1 MIYKYLQNIQTT
13 MKKILLILAMVGMV
27 AVACT
32 PDGVDED
39 NNGNQTEQPD
49 NGGGNGDGGGDGNED
64 EIPTDKIVIEPTT
77 IEVAAEASDY
87 VVAVSSPCSWRAT
100 TENEWITIET
110 KLGIDGKRELIF
122 SVADSYEVE
131 PREGKILVSN
141 SDEGLSAELVVTQK
155 ALVPEWS
162 IDVETLHFEANGGEQ
177 TIEIVANFIEYQ
189 ATSEV
194 DWITFEYQEKGV
206 VVKVATSN
214 IDEERSAE
222 ITISKEKY
230 DLSKTIT
237 IVQYA
242 QDANR
247 LIYYTSSDNA
257 VVRPD
262 TYSFNESIVSNTYND
277 NRGVILFDAPVTSIG
292 GHTFENCTS
301 LTSITIPDSVT
312 SIGDEAFQNCTSLTS
327 VTIGNSVTKIGSY
340 AFEDCTLLTSIT
352 IPDSV
357 TSIGN
362 SAFYGCTSLTDA
374 YVNIT
379 DLATYATSNQMSE
392 IPATKHLLVNGIE
405 ITNLTIPDGV
415 TTIGDGAFQNCTS
428 LTSITIPD
436 SVTSIGDGAFQNCT
450 SLTSVTIG
458 NSVTYI
464 GVYAF
469 RVCTSLTSITIPDS
483 VTEIGWEAFSGCTSL
498 TSVTI
503 GNSVT
508 SIDSWT
514 FYGCK
519 SLTSVTIPDGVTT
532 IGDGVFRDC
541 TSLTEVYCKPTTPP
555 AIYYYSYSY
564 VGSFPFNSGLKI
576 YVPRNSYEAYMQY
589 SSYSDGSIA
598 KKNWYK
604 YESYIEP
611 YDFE

>member
-1 MIYKYLQNIQTT
+1 

-32 PDGVDED
+32 PGGVDEE
-39 NNGNQTEQPD
+39 NNGNPTEQPG
-49 NGGGNGDGGGDGNED
+49 NGGGNED
-64 EIPTDKIVIEPTT
+64 EIPTDKIVINPTT
-77 IEVAAEASDY
+77 IEVAAEANDY

-177 TIEIVANFIEYQ
+177 TIEIVANFGEYQ

-194 DWITFEYQEKGV
+194 DWITFEYQENGV

-257 VVRPD
+257 VVSPF
-262 TYSFNESIVSNTYND
+262 TLGFNENIVSNTYND
-277 NRGVILFDAPVTSIG
+277 NRGIIFFGAPVTSIG
-292 GHTFENCTS
+292 DYAFSGCTSLTSITIPDSVTEIEKVAFYGCTSLTSVTIGNGVISIGDDAFGGCTS

-312 SIGDEAFQNCTSLTS
+312 SIGSEAFRDCTSLTS
-327 VTIGNSVTKIGSY
+327 V
-340 AFEDCTLLTSIT
+340 
-352 IPDSV
+352 
-357 TSIGN
+357 
-362 SAFYGCTSLTDA
+362 

-379 DLATYATSNQMSE
+379 DLATYATNNPMSE
-392 IPATKHLLVNGIE
+392 IPAIKHLLVNGIE
-405 ITNLTIPDGV
+405 ITNLTIPDSVTSIGSYAFKSCTSLASVTIGNGV
-415 TTIGDGAFQNCTS
+415 TSIGGWAFSGCTS
-428 LTSITIPD
+428 LTSVIIPD
-436 SVTSIGDGAFQNCT
+436 SVTSIGNRAFAGCTSLASVTIGNGVTSIEGQAFSDCT

-458 NSVTYI
+458 N
-464 GVYAF
+464 GV
-469 RVCTSLTSITIPDS
+469 TSI
-483 VTEIGWEAFSGCTSL
+483 GNRAFSG
-498 TSVTI
+498 
-503 GNSVT
+503 
-508 SIDSWT
+508 
-514 FYGCK
+514 
-519 SLTSVTIPDGVTT
+519 
-532 IGDGVFRDC
+532 C

-555 AIYYYSYSY
+555 AIVVGTNSYSY
-564 VGSFPFNSGLKI
+564 YGSFPFNSGMKI
-576 YVPRNSYEAYMQY
+576 YVPRSSYEKYMLY
-589 SSYSDGSIA
+589 SSYSDGKMSQA
-598 KKNWYK
+598 NWYK
-604 YESYIEP
+604 YEFYIEP

>member
-1 MIYKYLQNIQTT
+1 

-39 NNGNQTEQPD
+39 NNGNQTEQPG
-49 NGGGNGDGGGDGNED
+49 NGGGGGDGDGDGDGNED

-77 IEVAAEASDY
+77 IEVAAEANDY

-100 TENEWITIET
+100 TENKWITIET

-122 SVADSYEVE
+122 SVADYYEVE

-177 TIEIVANFIEYQ
+177 TIEIVANFVEYQ

-247 LIYYTSSDNA
+247 FIYYTSSDNE
-257 VVRPD
+257 VVRPK
-262 TYSFNESIVSNTYND
+262 TRYFNESIVSNTYND
-277 NRGVILFDAPVTSIG
+277 NRGVIFFDAPVTSIG
-292 GHTFENCTS
+292 EDAFDGCTS

-312 SIGDEAFQNCTSLTS
+312 SIESYAFDGCTSLTS
-327 VTIGNSVTKIGSY
+327 VIIPDSVTTIGSF
-340 AFEDCTLLTSIT
+340 AFYGCTSLTSVT

-357 TSIGN
+357 TSIGDN
-362 SAFYGCTSLTDA
+362 AFWYCD
-374 YVNIT
+374 
-379 DLATYATSNQMSE
+379 
-392 IPATKHLLVNGIE
+392 
-405 ITNLTIPDGV
+405 
-415 TTIGDGAFQNCTS
+415 S

-436 SVTSIGDGAFQNCT
+436 SVTSIVHGAFRDCK

-458 NSVTYI
+458 N
-464 GVYAF
+464 G
-469 RVCTSLTSITIPDS
+469 
-483 VTEIGWEAFSGCTSL
+483 VTEIGSWAFSGCTSL

-503 GNSVT
+503 GDSVT
-508 SIDSWT
+508 SIGDYAFDGCTSLASITIPDSVT
-514 FYGCK
+514 EIREYAFGGCDSLTGVTIPDSVTSIGEDAFSGCN
-519 SLTSVTIPDGVTT
+519 SLTSVTIGNGVTS
-532 IGDGVFRDC
+532 IGDSAFKDC

-555 AIYYYSYSY
+555 AIYYDGYYGEY
-564 VGSFPFNSGLKI
+564 SFPFNSGLKI

-589 SSYSDGSIA
+589 SSWSNGNIA
-598 KKNWYK
+598 QTNWYK